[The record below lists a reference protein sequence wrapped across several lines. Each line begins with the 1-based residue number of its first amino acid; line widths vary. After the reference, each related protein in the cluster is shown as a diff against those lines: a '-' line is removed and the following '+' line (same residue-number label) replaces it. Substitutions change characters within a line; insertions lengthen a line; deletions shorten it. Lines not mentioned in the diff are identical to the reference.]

1 MTSSN
6 ILPIVA
12 GCLTAC
18 EGLSIADANALTPWH
33 GVIKLLETVI
43 FVIFDLQMKKYN
55 NKCSDWKYIE
65 LQYLLQKFSAIII
78 FYGVLDIFTWHS
90 CSHTHP
96 ISAEMCGS
104 DDLQRG
110 GGGAAVPGTPAIWL
124 K

>member
-1 MTSSN
+1 MSSW
-6 ILPIVA
+6 LWSA
-12 GCLTAC
+12 AKATQF
-18 EGLSIADANALTPWH
+18 SDPWH

-96 ISAEMCGS
+96 ISAEC

-110 GGGAAVPGTPAIWL
+110 GGEAAVPGTPAIWL

>member
-96 ISAEMCGS
+96 ISAEC

-110 GGGAAVPGTPAIWL
+110 GGEAAVPGTPAIWL